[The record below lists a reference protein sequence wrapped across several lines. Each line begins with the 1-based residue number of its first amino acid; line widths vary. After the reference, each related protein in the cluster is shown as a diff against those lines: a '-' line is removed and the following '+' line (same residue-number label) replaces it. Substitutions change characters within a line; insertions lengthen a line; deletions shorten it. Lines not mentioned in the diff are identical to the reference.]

1 MIPRERPRR
10 RQRAG
15 GVSAVG
21 LVVRWQDSQVLGVVA
36 LGPMVTQDT
45 PVFLLGRQC
54 QWSTKLIASRRT
66 TRC

>member
-21 LVVRWQDSQVLGVVA
+21 LVVRWQDPGRRIPKFSEWLRW
-36 LGPMVTQDT
+36 GP
-45 PVFLLGRQC
+45 
-54 QWSTKLIASRRT
+54 W
-66 TRC
+66 